1 MTKKPLIPTKYV
13 NIPAD
18 LVYDAE
24 LSDPHFRTYVRLR
37 GLAWGSSET
46 PPLTIDELAA
56 ICHRSVRSTWGHL
69 SQLREQTDLT
79 WTSVGSGRMI
89 LKFRSLSSES
99 VEPPEFERE
108 TLPPLQEPAGN
119 GRIEVALEALAAYG
133 VDVSSPKARE
143 VVQLE
148 HVTAQFIDAWGEDLR
163 RTPGVRNLPG
173 LLLYKLQ
180 STPHP
185 PRTDERRGG
194 RRAPHPPQQ
203 EEQQEQLPLPELPA
217 ELEERLNQMGF
228 QGSRQE
234 IVEAWTEEPER
245 VQKWADAVV
254 ADRELGVG
262 FFVSMVRSGEPA
274 PKPRNQRNRRRYVTG
289 RFGEFIQH

>member
-13 NIPAD
+13 NTPAD
-18 LVYDAE
+18 LTYDAE

-46 PPLTIDELAA
+46 PPLTIDEMAA
-56 ICHRSVRSTWGHL
+56 ICHRSVRSMWGHL
-69 SQLREQTDLT
+69 SHLREQTDLN
-79 WTSVGSGRMI
+79 WTSIGSGRMI
-89 LKFRSLSSES
+89 IKFRSLTDK
-99 VEPPEFERE
+99 PPEFERE
-108 TLPPLQEPAGN
+108 TLPPSQETTGN
-119 GRIEVALEALAAYG
+119 GRVEVALEALAAYG
-133 VDVSSPKARE
+133 VDVSSPKASE
-143 VVQLE
+143 VAQLE
-148 HVTAQFIDAWGEDLR
+148 HVTAQLIDAWGEDLR

-180 STPHP
+180 STSHP

-194 RRAPHPPQQ
+194 RRARHPQQ
-203 EEQQEQLPLPELPA
+203 EEQQEQLPFLELPT
-217 ELEERLNQMGF
+217 ELEERLEQMGF

-234 IVEAWTEEPER
+234 IVEAWTEEPGR

-254 ADRELGVG
+254 ADRELGAG

-274 PKPRNQRNRRRYVTG
+274 PKPRNHRDRRRFVTG
-289 RFGEFIQH
+289 RYSEFIQH